1 MRRRDHSECALGDRE
16 REIRLLAHALKS
28 TAEAVSITDTDNRI
42 LFVNAAFLRMYGY
55 AEREL
60 IGQNISMVA
69 DEGPD
74 VLEEIRTSTISEEWR
89 GDLINRR
96 KDGRLFPIQLST
108 SVVHDEEGRPEALIG
123 VATDIT
129 ERRNAELALARAKSE
144 AEHANRAKTAF
155 LAHMSHEIRT
165 PLNGIMGMTEL
176 LVEAASD
183 PAQRDL
189 AETIRTSCTALLA
202 IVNDLLDLSKIEAGR
217 FEIHP
222 EPVDLAAVVREVGSL
237 MGPGARHKG
246 LEFRL
251 DGATHPRPV
260 LGDRGRIRQILLN
273 LVGNAIKFTDRGCV
287 SLGLECQPQA
297 NGTAVFHMAIEDTG
311 VGIAAD
317 KLPSLFAEFVQ
328 VDSSLTRR
336 HDGTG
341 LGLAISQRL
350 AGLMGGAIA
359 VQSAPGKGS
368 RFCFSVP
375 LPMLAEASAA
385 GDAPDPRL
393 AAKVPAAH
401 PGEGSRVLL
410 VEDNAVNRKVGRM
423 MLERLGCAVEI
434 AADGQQALDML
445 GLRPYDVVF
454 MDCRMPVMD
463 GYTATAQ
470 LRQREAGGRRTP
482 VVAMTADAL
491 EDARQRCLAIGM
503 DDYIGKPIGMARLA
517 AVIEKWTRRPG

>member
-1 MRRRDHSECALGDRE
+1 
-16 REIRLLAHALKS
+16 
-28 TAEAVSITDTDNRI
+28 
-42 LFVNAAFLRMYGY
+42 
-55 AEREL
+55 
-60 IGQNISMVA
+60 
-69 DEGPD
+69 
-74 VLEEIRTSTISEEWR
+74 
-89 GDLINRR
+89 
-96 KDGRLFPIQLST
+96 
-108 SVVHDEEGRPEALIG
+108 
-123 VATDIT
+123 
-129 ERRNAELALARAKSE
+129 
-144 AEHANRAKTAF
+144 
-155 LAHMSHEIRT
+155 
-165 PLNGIMGMTEL
+165 
-176 LVEAASD
+176 
-183 PAQRDL
+183 
-189 AETIRTSCTALLA
+189 
-202 IVNDLLDLSKIEAGR
+202 
-217 FEIHP
+217 
-222 EPVDLAAVVREVGSL
+222 
-237 MGPGARHKG
+237 
-246 LEFRL
+246 
-251 DGATHPRPV
+251 V